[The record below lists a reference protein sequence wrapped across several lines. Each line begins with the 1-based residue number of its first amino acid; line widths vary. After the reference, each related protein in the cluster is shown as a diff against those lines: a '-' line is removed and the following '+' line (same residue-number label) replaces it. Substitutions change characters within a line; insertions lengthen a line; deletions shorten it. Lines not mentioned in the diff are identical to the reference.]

1 MVHRSV
7 RRPTRHSLVLV
18 AGNAVLLAS
27 CMSATPSPSGSPA
40 TSPEDTPRASPT
52 PSEPASQPPLAS
64 GPDALAVEQVAAGF
78 ANPTAVTN
86 AGDGS
91 GRLFVVGREGTIRI
105 VNPGGDVAATPFLDI
120 TAKVHTGG
128 LERGLLGLAFHPDY
142 EDNGRFF
149 VAYTSLPEGADTIA
163 EYRVSGQ
170 PAVADP
176 ASERILISVPDPA
189 ANHNGGG
196 LAFGPDG
203 YLYIS
208 MGDGGGQNDQY
219 GNGQNRNTLL
229 GKLLRIDV
237 DGSPAAGRSY
247 AIPPTNP
254 FATSG
259 GAPEIWAYGLRNPW
273 RFSFDREW
281 GDVFIGDV
289 GGGAWEEINRQP
301 ADGPGGLNYGWPI
314 MEGRHCRTG
323 SCTIS
328 GFVQPIAE
336 YDHNSGC
343 SVIGGYV
350 YRGTDQPDLD
360 GVYVFGD
367 WCSGFLFTLQV
378 DEGTITP
385 KVVLRSGMQVS
396 SFGEDE
402 AGEIYL
408 VDFADGG
415 LYHVVLP

>member
-7 RRPTRHSLVLV
+7 RRPTLIRLVLL
-18 AGNAVLLAS
+18 AGIVVLLAS
-27 CMSATPSPSGSPA
+27 CMSASPSPSASPSR
-40 TSPEDTPRASPT
+40 SPEASPNESST
-52 PSEPASQPPLAS
+52 PSEPASQPALAS

-91 GRLFVVGREGTIRI
+91 DRLFVVGREGSIRI
-105 VNPGGDVAATPFLDI
+105 VQPSGNVAATPFLDI
-120 TAKVHTGG
+120 AAKVHTGG
-128 LERGLLGLAFHPDY
+128 LERGLLGLAFHPNY
-142 EDNGRFF
+142 EHNGRFF
-149 VAYTSLPEGADTIA
+149 VAYTSLPAGADTIA
-163 EYRVSGQ
+163 EYRVSTD
-170 PAVADP
+170 PNRADP

-189 ANHNGGG
+189 PNHNGGG

-203 YLYIS
+203 YLYVGF
-208 MGDGGGQNDQY
+208 GDGGGQNDQY
-219 GNGQNRNTLL
+219 GNGQNLNALL
-229 GKLLRIDV
+229 GKMLRINV
-237 DGSPAAGRSY
+237 DGAPAAGRAY

-281 GDVFIGDV
+281 EDLFIGDV

-323 SCTIS
+323 SCTVT
-328 GFVQPIAE
+328 GYTQPIAE
-336 YDHNSGC
+336 YDHSSGC

-350 YRGTDQPDLD
+350 YRGTAQPELD

-367 WCSGFLFTLQV
+367 WCSGFLFSLQV

-385 KVVLRSGMQVS
+385 KIVLQSGMQVS

-402 AGEIYL
+402 VGEIYL
-408 VDFADGG
+408 VDFAGGG